1 MVGSEAQESKDDK
14 EMIVYN
20 IEDFVVNQMF
30 RPYRSV
36 IVEEKF
42 QTEEE
47 YKKIEKELRKDP
59 LKIMW
64 VLRNNKEAYKCVL
77 GRLAKM
83 NITFYKWLNHPIIGE
98 IEAIIIAFRYAEVK
112 E

>member
-1 MVGSEAQESKDDK
+1 MT
-14 EMIVYN
+14 VYN

-30 RPYRSV
+30 RPYRDI

-42 QTEEE
+42 QTEAE
-47 YKKIEKELRKDP
+47 YKKIESSLRKEP
-59 LKIMW
+59 LMIMW
-64 VLRNNKEAYKCVL
+64 LLRHNRKAYACVF

-98 IEAIIIAFRYAEVK
+98 IKACIIAFQYKDVK